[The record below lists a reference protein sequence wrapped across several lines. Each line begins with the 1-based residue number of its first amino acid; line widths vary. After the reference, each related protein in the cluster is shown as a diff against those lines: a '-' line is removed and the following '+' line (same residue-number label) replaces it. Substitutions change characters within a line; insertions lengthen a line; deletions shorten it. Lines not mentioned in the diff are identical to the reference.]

1 MITIIILIIIG
12 RCFFHLRGMSAWERS
27 KAAGF
32 TSIINNCG
40 SNRYFFKRINEIL
53 IKYLICINFLFLRN
67 DNNWNGTVMQVSNG
81 EIISND
87 DDDED
92 ADDDDDDDND
102 GIYCRNFCVYVL
114 LNN

>member
-1 MITIIILIIIG
+1 
-12 RCFFHLRGMSAWERS
+12 
-27 KAAGF
+27 
-32 TSIINNCG
+32 
-40 SNRYFFKRINEIL
+40 
-53 IKYLICINFLFLRN
+53 
-67 DNNWNGTVMQVSNG
+67 MQVSNG